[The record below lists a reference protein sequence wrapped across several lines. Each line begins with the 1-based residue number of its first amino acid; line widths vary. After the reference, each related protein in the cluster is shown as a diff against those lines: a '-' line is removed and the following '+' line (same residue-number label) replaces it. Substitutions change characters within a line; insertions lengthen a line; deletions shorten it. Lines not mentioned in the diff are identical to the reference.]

1 MEKYR
6 ELLQKLENEAQD
18 QYDKTVLYLSTG
30 ALGISFTFLKDIV
43 SVEHAIDIEWLI
55 AAWLSWAV
63 SVSAILWSFFSSR
76 IALRNAIKAIDEG
89 RSPDNKID
97 AMTTIFNLLSGILF
111 IVGLICIIVFVTKN
125 LEANRMSQSVYTQ
138 DGKNIPQMPKAMEK
152 GQNIPQAPV
161 KPNPQPQQPS
171 QQSNNNS

>member
-1 MEKYR
+1 MEQYR

-43 SVEHAIDIEWLI
+43 SVENAIAIIWLI
-55 AAWLSWAV
+55 GAWVLWAI

-89 RSPDNKID
+89 RNPENKVD
-97 AMTTIFNLLSGILF
+97 SMTTILNLLSGILF

-125 LEANRMSQSVYTQ
+125 LEENQMSESVYTQ
-138 DGKNIPQMPKAMEK
+138 DGKNIPQMPNAIQK
-152 GQNIPQAPV
+152 GQNIPKAPV
-161 KPNPQPQQPS
+161 QPKPQPQQPS
-171 QQSNNNS
+171 QSSNNNS